1 MSMHS
6 IFLVTVLEALV
17 DVVNLVVTEVFAL
30 DVFIG
35 LLHVPNCAVG
45 VAVVAFV
52 VLATG
57 EEVGGVFGVKIAATD
72 LLMLLKGDLEAVSD
86 QDHVR
91 ATGLFQIAVIVGE
104 SALVV
109 VVGALDVIA
118 VGTDIVSGIAVS
130 YSSVVVSFFGRVEL

>member
-1 MSMHS
+1 MTTRD
-6 IFLVTVLEALV
+6 LREATLSSS
-17 DVVNLVVTEVFAL
+17 DGRH
-30 DVFIG
+30 FIG

-91 ATGLFQIAVIVGE
+91 ATGLFQIAVRVGE
-104 SALVV
+104 S
-109 VVGALDVIA
+109 
-118 VGTDIVSGIAVS
+118 
-130 YSSVVVSFFGRVEL
+130 GRTSNV